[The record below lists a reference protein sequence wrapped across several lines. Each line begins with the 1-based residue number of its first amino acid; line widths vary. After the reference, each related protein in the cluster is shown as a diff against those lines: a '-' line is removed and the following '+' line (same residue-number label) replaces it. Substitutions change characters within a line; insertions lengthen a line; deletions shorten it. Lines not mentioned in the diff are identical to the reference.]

1 MAACDMIRQCSSQV
15 GNLWNQLNSTSDQGK
30 RRAIGRQITTHIS
43 QCVAA
48 MGRPNK
54 VTGDDTI
61 HFGPP
66 YNVTYDVIQN
76 MNSGTAQV
84 SCHKIFDSG
93 SPGSD
98 VTGSPGTG
106 VSYDPG
112 TGSSLLSGVSGFSI
126 MGLGTIPSILII
138 LIGIIILVKIIKML
152 K

>member
-1 MAACDMIRQCSSQV
+1 MAACDMIRQCSAQV
-15 GNLWNQLNSTSDQGK
+15 AGLWNQLNSTSDQAK

-43 QCVAA
+43 SCVAA
-48 MGRPNK
+48 MGRPNT

-61 HFGPP
+61 HFPAP

-84 SCHKIFDSG
+84 SCHKILDSG
-93 SPGSD
+93 S
-98 VTGSPGTG
+98 GTG
-106 VSYDPG
+106 VSTSPGSGVSYNAG

-126 MGLGTIPSILII
+126 LGLGTIPSILVIF
-138 LIGIIILVKIIKML
+138 IGIIIIVKIIKML